1 MPTPAPEPGK
11 GQSGGASQP
20 QASSAANQTFSFETL
35 MSEIVLILEDHLGKD
50 HDELGAI
57 AQALKEVLKKRLSV
71 NADQPIS

>member
-1 MPTPAPEPGK
+1 
-11 GQSGGASQP
+11 
-20 QASSAANQTFSFETL
+20 
-35 MSEIVLILEDHLGKD
+35 LILEDHLGKD